1 MKVFLSDID
10 SLYDRYSGR
19 LFHTSLRIVGDRT
32 EAEQIMH
39 DTLLK
44 WLRRSPAGPVPGA
57 TPDSASDGRIEA
69 WLVKVCVRASID
81 AIRRR
86 RTLRRLFPERSLAER
101 ISDEAETEA
110 GWSGLLGDSRS
121 EATEKVERIRRGMS
135 RLPAGYRA
143 VLSLLLFEGYDYEEA
158 AEITGLKASSVRSQD
173 VRAKARLL
181 EILKRMDNLREFVKK
196 NRAAF
201 DTEPL
206 DEGHR
211 GRFAAKLARGTE
223 RGASVLLRRFWA
235 AGCAAAVVLGLLWLR
250 TGHSQGDPVRRVI
263 AAYKRDMDS
272 LNREITAFCLRT
284 GADTSQINRTIRI
297 IDCEAVPLYE
307 QLPDELDDAEKV
319 RILRRYFGLKVNAVK
334 QLRAQ
339 IADEQ

>member
-101 ISDEAETEA
+101 I
-110 GWSGLLGDSRS
+110 
-121 EATEKVERIRRGMS
+121 RRGMS

-158 AEITGLKASSVRSQD
+158 AEITGLKASSVRSQY

-181 EILKRMDNLREFVKK
+181 EILKKD
-196 NRAAF
+196 
-201 DTEPL
+201 
-206 DEGHR
+206 G
-211 GRFAAKLARGTE
+211 
-223 RGASVLLRRFWA
+223 
-235 AGCAAAVVLGLLWLR
+235 
-250 TGHSQGDPVRRVI
+250 
-263 AAYKRDMDS
+263 
-272 LNREITAFCLRT
+272 
-284 GADTSQINRTIRI
+284 
-297 IDCEAVPLYE
+297 
-307 QLPDELDDAEKV
+307 
-319 RILRRYFGLKVNAVK
+319 
-334 QLRAQ
+334 
-339 IADEQ
+339 

>member
-86 RTLRRLFPERSLAER
+86 RTLRRLFPGRSLAER
-101 ISDEAETEA
+101 IPDETETEA
-110 GWSGLLGDSRS
+110 GWSGLLGDSQG

-158 AEITGLKASSVRSQD
+158 AEITGLKASSVRSQYG
-173 VRAKARLL
+173 RAKARLL
-181 EILKRMDNLREFVKK
+181 EILKKD
-196 NRAAF
+196 
-201 DTEPL
+201 
-206 DEGHR
+206 G
-211 GRFAAKLARGTE
+211 
-223 RGASVLLRRFWA
+223 
-235 AGCAAAVVLGLLWLR
+235 
-250 TGHSQGDPVRRVI
+250 
-263 AAYKRDMDS
+263 
-272 LNREITAFCLRT
+272 
-284 GADTSQINRTIRI
+284 
-297 IDCEAVPLYE
+297 
-307 QLPDELDDAEKV
+307 
-319 RILRRYFGLKVNAVK
+319 
-334 QLRAQ
+334 
-339 IADEQ
+339 

>member
-44 WLRRSPAGPVPGA
+44 WLRRSPAGPGPGA

-101 ISDEAETEA
+101 IPDEAETEA

-143 VLSLLLFEGYDYEEA
+143 VLSLLLGRDPLFDLLSGGLLLGAIFMATDYTTSPINFGGRIVFA
-158 AEITGLKASSVRSQD
+158 IGCGVLT
-173 VRAKARLL
+173 
-181 EILKRMDNLREFVKK
+181 ILIREFGSL
-196 NRAAF
+196 
-201 DTEPL
+201 P
-206 DEGHR
+206 EGV
-211 GRFAAKLARGTE
+211 
-223 RGASVLLRRFWA
+223 SYSIVLMN
-235 AGCAAAVVLGLLWLR
+235 
-250 TGHSQGDPVRRVI
+250 I
-263 AAYKRDMDS
+263 M
-272 LNREITAFCLRT
+272 
-284 GADTSQINRTIRI
+284 
-297 IDCEAVPLYE
+297 VPLIE
-307 QLPDELDDAEKV
+307 
-319 RILRRYFGLKVNAVK
+319 RAVK
-334 QLRAQ
+334 PRAFGKVK
-339 IADEQ
+339 AGKAGAK

>member
-44 WLRRSPAGPVPGA
+44 WLRRSPAGPVSGA

-69 WLVKVCVRASID
+69 WLD

-101 ISDEAETEA
+101 IPDEAETEA
-110 GWSGLLGDSRS
+110 GWSGLLGDSQG

-158 AEITGLKASSVRSQD
+158 AEITGLKASSVRSQY

-181 EILKRMDNLREFVKK
+181 EILKKD
-196 NRAAF
+196 
-201 DTEPL
+201 
-206 DEGHR
+206 G
-211 GRFAAKLARGTE
+211 
-223 RGASVLLRRFWA
+223 
-235 AGCAAAVVLGLLWLR
+235 
-250 TGHSQGDPVRRVI
+250 
-263 AAYKRDMDS
+263 
-272 LNREITAFCLRT
+272 
-284 GADTSQINRTIRI
+284 
-297 IDCEAVPLYE
+297 
-307 QLPDELDDAEKV
+307 
-319 RILRRYFGLKVNAVK
+319 
-334 QLRAQ
+334 
-339 IADEQ
+339 

>member
-101 ISDEAETEA
+101 IPDEAETEA
-110 GWSGLLGDSRS
+110 GWSGLLGDSQG

-158 AEITGLKASSVRSQD
+158 AEITGLKASSVRSQ
-173 VRAKARLL
+173 
-181 EILKRMDNLREFVKK
+181 
-196 NRAAF
+196 
-201 DTEPL
+201 
-206 DEGHR
+206 
-211 GRFAAKLARGTE
+211 
-223 RGASVLLRRFWA
+223 
-235 AGCAAAVVLGLLWLR
+235 
-250 TGHSQGDPVRRVI
+250 
-263 AAYKRDMDS
+263 
-272 LNREITAFCLRT
+272 
-284 GADTSQINRTIRI
+284 
-297 IDCEAVPLYE
+297 
-307 QLPDELDDAEKV
+307 
-319 RILRRYFGLKVNAVK
+319 
-334 QLRAQ
+334 
-339 IADEQ
+339 